1 MKVLLKNYHGGPGL
15 MWSNLRK
22 TGQLK
27 KAESLVV
34 VVVVVVLLLLLLL
47 LLLFRRE
54 NDVL

>member
-34 VVVVVVLLLLLLL
+34 VVVVLLLLLLL
-47 LLLFRRE
+47 LLLRRE